1 MTDRTRKLHIPGI
14 MRKPF
19 TLIDLLVVIA
29 IIAILASMLLPA
41 INMARDAGRDLT
53 CVNNQKTLG
62 TFMHIYAQDQGR
74 WCPPRGRG
82 YNHLNQPNEQIPWS
96 WLLLHNGG
104 MAGNPGYVPSPS
116 SGKSNIFNCYR
127 HDASYT
133 GSANR
138 QYLRS
143 YAYNCGNDYAAKGI
157 PLGTRF
163 DSSPTP
169 EKFKHPSMTVMLYEL
184 IPPMAA
190 KPMNSILVTYDKTD
204 AIGVAIGGADQF
216 MPHGGGKRV
225 NFLFFDGHAASA
237 PRLKTWGD
245 DSGYYRDWD

>member
-1 MTDRTRKLHIPGI
+1 MFRFCFLDSSVCIVAGFAGEIHFPRTPISYSVPGFHFPWVAPFPPAAEDFVLLTCPPAAANSSPPASRAAAEGLRSAAFTFVALAPRCPLRLPPNRAVRSHPLRGAYRAFSPGGNAVSFHIPVI

-19 TLIDLLVVIA
+19 TLIELLVVIA

-116 SGKSNIFNCYR
+116 SGKSSGF
-127 HDASYT
+127 
-133 GSANR
+133 
-138 QYLRS
+138 
-143 YAYNCGNDYAAKGI
+143 
-157 PLGTRF
+157 
-163 DSSPTP
+163 SSP
-169 EKFKHPSMTVMLYEL
+169 VIIGL
-184 IPPMAA
+184 
-190 KPMNSILVTYDKTD
+190 KPTSFNSTT
-204 AIGVAIGGADQF
+204 
-216 MPHGGGKRV
+216 
-225 NFLFFDGHAASA
+225 S
-237 PRLKTWGD
+237 
-245 DSGYYRDWD
+245 